1 MALAGPAPKSP
12 ARRGAAKGPARPGSA
27 FAEAA
32 GAWLA
37 SLSPWQHGLLGL
49 VALAAVSGAVIGGVT
64 VFGDPRAAGPRSVLA
79 IAPAN
84 GEAAR
89 TSITEAAIDPMALAE
104 EDATLGEYGYP
115 VIDGVEAPPLEASAS
130 ATPPKRPASPLP
142 KAPFNGFHQP
152 GPLGPMP
159 IIAADGRTV
168 ARAYARPF
176 TGDATKPKIALVV
189 GGLGFNAGATQAA
202 IDELPPEVTLSF
214 VPYTQGLQSWID
226 RARARG
232 HEVILELP
240 MEPFDPEADDTG
252 PQTLLAAGSSREN
265 VAKLENLLSRAA
277 GYFAVTNY
285 QGGRFAASGQAS
297 APVAQALKSRGLVF
311 MGNAIGTRTAF
322 GVEAGRAGL
331 PFASADRIIDVQR
344 DGNAI
349 DEQLLNLEALA
360 LQNGNA
366 LGSGFAFPVT
376 IDQIGK
382 WAETLSMRGYVLAP
396 ASAVME
402 ARTQRR

>member
-1 MALAGPAPKSP
+1 MAVTGPADK
-12 ARRGAAKGPARPGSA
+12 
-27 FAEAA
+27 EA
-32 GAWLA
+32 GKWLW
-37 SLSPWQHGLLGL
+37 SLSPLQHVLLGVVSLAILGGL
-49 VALAAVSGAVIGGVT
+49 VVGGVSL
-64 VFGDPRAAGPRSVLA
+64 FGDPRAAGPRDVLA
-79 IAPAN
+79 ISSK
-84 GEAAR
+84 GEAER
-89 TSITEAAIDPMALAE
+89 VSISDAAVDPTALAAD
-104 EDATLGEYGYP
+104 DATLTETGDPAMEGLP
-115 VIDGVEAPPLEASAS
+115 EAPTDDAGQKGLPAR
-130 ATPPKRPASPLP
+130 PPSPLP
-142 KAPFNGFHQP
+142 KAPFTGFHQP
-152 GPLGPMP
+152 GPMGPLP
-159 IIAADGRTV
+159 VIAADGRTV

-176 TGDATKPKIALVV
+176 TGDATKPKIAIVV
-189 GGLGFNAGATQAA
+189 GGLGFNARATQAA

-214 VPYTQGLQSWID
+214 VPYTQGLQGWID

-232 HEVILELP
+232 HEVMLELP

-252 PQTLLAAGSSREN
+252 PQTLTATGSGREN
-265 VAKLENLLSRAA
+265 VAKLENLLSRGA

-311 MGNAIGTRTAF
+311 LGNAIGPRTAF

-331 PFASADRIIDVQR
+331 PFSSADRIIDVQR
-344 DGNAI
+344 DANAI

-376 IDQIGK
+376 IDQIEE
-382 WAETLSMRGYVLAP
+382 WAENLSMRGYVLAP

-402 ARTQRR
+402 SRATTRR